1 MDVSPLKE
9 AFRLSGVIDMALGL
23 TIPMRYRPASSTESL
38 QPTTP
43 VESVMPL
50 EIVASRCPC
59 IVRNRNAWGRS
70 ESGIDM
76 GKPNISPAGL
86 RLLYSFA

>member
-1 MDVSPLKE
+1 MEISPLEE
-9 AFRLSGVIDMALGL
+9 AFRPSGVIDMALGL
-23 TIPMRYRPASSTESL
+23 TIPMRYRPASSTEPP

-43 VESVMPL
+43 GESVMPL

-70 ESGIDM
+70 GSGIDM

-86 RLLYSFA
+86 RLPHSFA